1 MSGKKIPFDLEEQY
15 DSKTPQDLGDHYNM
29 KTLPYSGATHRAASP
44 DPTLAGSSR
53 SPPAYSECPE
63 PYIPNHGPQIPV
75 QDTPKIIYVEQK
87 KRSCMDKMCCG
98 CFSCCPKWMRWC
110 TCTILILIIIAA
122 IIIGIIIG
130 VFKVPSIEFNGY
142 KNTPVVTFNN
152 KVLNVAVD
160 FDIRVD
166 NPNFE
171 TITFDKVSVD
181 AYYPS
186 PYYALVG
193 SGSMNNVYINS
204 EANTNY
210 TFPFTMSIDANN
222 ATQKSVL
229 SDLITKCGYNGTT
242 KQNIDLN
249 FYLYPTIRIVSF
261 TITPTITKLL
271 SIPCPLE
278 VKRKRKRKCSC
289 THVQTIE

>member
-181 AYYPS
+181 VSYNEPIVTI
-186 PYYALVG
+186 LILFIG
-193 SGSMNNVYINS
+193 LL
-204 EANTNY
+204 
-210 TFPFTMSIDANN
+210 PFT
-222 ATQKSVL
+222 
-229 SDLITKCGYNGTT
+229 
-242 KQNIDLN
+242 
-249 FYLYPTIRIVSF
+249 
-261 TITPTITKLL
+261 LL
-271 SIPCPLE
+271 CFGRQWKYE
-278 VKRKRKRKCSC
+278 
-289 THVQTIE
+289 